1 LNERGLTVLRWVAR
15 GSSVLLVAVVLLMAV
30 LPDPY
35 REPRP
40 LRLDEIVG
48 LAFFPWGVLVGTLL
62 AWRWPRVGGLIAVG
76 SVVALYA
83 SQFILRGYFPFSA
96 WLLLPLTPALLFLLL
111 SFLEPRRATGG

>member
-15 GSSVLLVAVVLLMAV
+15 GSSVLLVAVVLLMAI

-83 SQFILRGYFPFSA
+83 YFPFSA